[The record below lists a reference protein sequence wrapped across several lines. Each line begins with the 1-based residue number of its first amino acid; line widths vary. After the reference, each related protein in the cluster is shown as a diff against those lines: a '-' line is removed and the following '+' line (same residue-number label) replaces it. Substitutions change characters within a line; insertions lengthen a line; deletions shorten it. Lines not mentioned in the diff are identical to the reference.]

1 MGGRDRRRQPGKCG
15 TRRAPTAARCWL
27 RGLPPGG
34 ARAAAPQPLP
44 NPGPR
49 PCRSAVSLARM
60 TRESLY
66 RRRIF
71 LAASPRV
78 LPARPLRAR
87 ESHLLEHASC
97 SPQSRGAGPSGGNG
111 PPARP
116 AAQRRPCAWPPAKRP
131 LPQGESALDSGF
143 SVGCKAGETPALG
156 PWLTQGAGR
165 EALRDSAGH
174 RKTRPGE
181 SGAHAPAAGRAR
193 GAPPSG
199 HLLTPGAARLGVSRP
214 EQKGARSGSAIL

>member
-27 RGLPPGG
+27 HGLPPGG
-34 ARAAAPQPLP
+34 ARAAAPQSLP

-131 LPQGESALDSGF
+131 LSSGGVGAGQRILCRLQSRGDAGPGAVADAGRRAGGPQGLRRPQEDAPR
-143 SVGCKAGETPALG
+143 GERGAR
-156 PWLTQGAGR
+156 AGR
-165 EALRDSAGH
+165 GPSTGSATF
-174 RKTRPGE
+174 RA
-181 SGAHAPAAGRAR
+181 SVDAGGCTAR
-193 GAPPSG
+193 GV
-199 HLLTPGAARLGVSRP
+199 TT
-214 EQKGARSGSAIL
+214 